1 MGRGTANLHTHPS
14 GLRSESL
21 PFHGGEDVKSTTLP
35 RMAADI
41 VPIELSLTAGDLVTL
56 WAPRWREDS
65 EEWEAFLGHG
75 EDLFAFP
82 DVAALVGFVRTAPE
96 HDLVDHPAWALVP
109 RLPAVDLRP
118 AESQRYD
125 LVGVPELVAQPPDTW
140 VLDELAEVVS
150 IVRSLAEVCGLDV
163 VQEVLDSTPE
173 FSMLEGGTLAFGGR
187 EGERRWQALCGVI
200 AQRWDDVLDTV
211 DGVVRT
217 PDVDAAALAVAQTEL
232 TEAEA
237 VTDQAATDEAAAE
250 APTAPNPAL
259 AFWVEVGIDP
269 IRIISDLGDHY
280 TLRCYLDDA
289 PVFLGRNGR
298 IDAFPSLRSLSR
310 YLADNPR
317 GHDLDE
323 VSTWPQVTKQA
334 HAGELE
340 VAVDDGNSYVLAGL
354 ADDLAGG
361 PETVDPGQL
370 ELAVELIT
378 DAEQW
383 AGSDAADKALAGS
396 EPLGWL
402 VSFLLRPDPTRLAPS
417 PPFDAEVAAW
427 QALVRAFEDRLNIR

>member
-1 MGRGTANLHTHPS
+1 
-14 GLRSESL
+14 
-21 PFHGGEDVKSTTLP
+21 
-35 RMAADI
+35 MAADI

-173 FSMLEGGTLAFGGR
+173 FGMLEGGTLAFGGR
-187 EGERRWQALCGVI
+187 EGERRWQALCDVI

-237 VTDQAATDEAAAE
+237 VIDQAATDEAAAE

-259 AFWVEVGIDP
+259 AFWVDVGIDP

-310 YLADNPR
+310 YLADNPK

-340 VAVDDGNSYVLAGL
+340 LAVDDGNSYVLAGL

>member
-1 MGRGTANLHTHPS
+1 
-14 GLRSESL
+14 
-21 PFHGGEDVKSTTLP
+21 
-35 RMAADI
+35 MAADI

-65 EEWEAFLGHG
+65 EEWEAFLGDD
-75 EDLFAFP
+75 ENLFAFP
-82 DVAALVGFVRTAPE
+82 DVAALVGFVRSAPD

-118 AESQRYD
+118 EESQRYD
-125 LVGVPELVAQPPDTW
+125 LIGVPELVAQPPDTW
-140 VLDELAEVVS
+140 VIDELAEVVS

-163 VQEVLDSTPE
+163 VHEVLDSTPE
-173 FSMLEGGTLAFGGR
+173 FGMLEGGTLAFNGR
-187 EGERRWQALCGVI
+187 EGERRWQALCTVI
-200 AQRWDDVLDTV
+200 AQRWDDVLDAV

-217 PDVDAAALAVAQTEL
+217 PDIDAAALAMAQTEL
-232 TEAEA
+232 AEAEA
-237 VTDQAATDEAAAE
+237 ATDNAATDNAATDNAATE
-250 APTAPNPAL
+250 APAAPNPAL
-259 AFWVEVGIDP
+259 AFWSEVGIDP

-298 IDAFPSLRSLSR
+298 IEAFPSPRSLSR
-310 YLADNPR
+310 YLAADPKD
-317 GHDLDE
+317 HDLNE
-323 VSTWPQVTKQA
+323 LSTWPEVTKRA

-340 VAVDDGNSYVLAGL
+340 VAVDNGNSYVLAGL
-354 ADDLAGG
+354 ADDLAGS
-361 PETVDPGQL
+361 PETVDPSQL

-402 VSFLLRPDPTRLAPS
+402 VSFLLRPNPTRLAPS

-427 QALVRAFEDRLNIR
+427 RALVAGFEDRLNVH

>member
-1 MGRGTANLHTHPS
+1 
-14 GLRSESL
+14 
-21 PFHGGEDVKSTTLP
+21 V
-35 RMAADI
+35 
-41 VPIELSLTAGDLVTL
+41 
-56 WAPRWREDS
+56 DS
-65 EEWEAFLGHG
+65 EEWEAFLGDD
-75 EDLFAFP
+75 EALFAFA
-82 DVAALVGFVRTAPE
+82 DVAALVGFVRTTLD
-96 HDLVDHPAWALVP
+96 HDLIDHPAWALVK
-109 RLPAVDLRP
+109 RLPAADLRP
-118 AESQRYD
+118 EESQRYD

-140 VLDELAEVVS
+140 VIGDLAEVVS
-150 IVRSLAEVCGLDV
+150 IVRSLADVCGLDV
-163 VQEVLDSTPE
+163 VHEVLDSTPG
-173 FSMLEGGTLAFGGR
+173 FTMLEGGTLAFGGR
-187 EGERRWQALCGVI
+187 KGQRHWEALCTVI
-200 AQRWDDVLDTV
+200 AQRWDDVLDAV

-217 PDVDAAALAVAQTEL
+217 PDVDAAALAMAQTEL

-237 VTDQAATDEAAAE
+237 VTKRAATGEADSEEAATE
-250 APTAPNPAL
+250 APAAPHPTL
-259 AFWVEVGIDP
+259 AFWSEVGIDP

-298 IDAFPSLRSLSR
+298 IEVFGSPRALAR

-383 AGSDAADKALAGS
+383 AGSDTATKALAGS

-402 VSFLLRPDPTRLAPS
+402 VSFLLRPDPTRLAPGA
-417 PPFDAEVAAW
+417 PFDAEVAAW
-427 QALVRAFEDRLNIR
+427 RALVGAFEDRLNVH